1 MADARS
7 EEFITGKEINRTR
20 EAKTFIIVPDLNK
33 LNWGHS
39 KQLHGHSPLYQ
50 TPLPSPRIILCNA
63 AYIKQPVSEPTN
75 HMQPTGLFRKCG
87 FYPKRPVILVLDAQ
101 DLSVV

>member
-20 EAKTFIIVPDLNK
+20 EAKIFIIVPDLNK

-39 KQLHGHSPLYQ
+39 KELHGHSPRYQ
-50 TPLPSPRIILCNA
+50 TPLPSPRIFLCNA
-63 AYIKQPVSEPTN
+63 AYIKQPV
-75 HMQPTGLFRKCG
+75 
-87 FYPKRPVILVLDAQ
+87 
-101 DLSVV
+101 

>member
-7 EEFITGKEINRTR
+7 EEFITGKEINPTR

-39 KQLHGHSPLYQ
+39 KQLHGHSPIYQ

-63 AYIKQPVSEPTN
+63 AYIKQPV
-75 HMQPTGLFRKCG
+75 
-87 FYPKRPVILVLDAQ
+87 
-101 DLSVV
+101 